1 MQEIHNEVSIG
12 LKFRVNDF
20 ITMMTEN
27 NYATYR
33 YLLRKVNI
41 SGESTDEINRAYKDI
56 IHDLDPFFEHEEF
69 LERITNV
76 PTESFGNVNILNCEC
91 VLEVNQIHFGQQ
103 SFHPRGNNIQ
113 TIPLDI
119 MMQALDNSS
128 DYISFLAGA
137 SHPFNF
143 DVLPHPLLMDD
154 KYLRHLRGSQALQSI
169 ALRQKMYRRIALHQ

>member
-20 ITMMTEN
+20 ITMMTES

-41 SGESTDEINRAYKDI
+41 CDESTDEINTAYKNI
-56 IHDLDPFFEHEEF
+56 IHKLDPFFEYEQF

-76 PTESFGNVNILNCEC
+76 PTEDFGNVNILEYDC
-91 VLEVNQIHFGQQ
+91 VLDVKAIHFGQQ
-103 SFHPRGNNIQ
+103 SFNPRGNNVQ

-119 MMQALDNSS
+119 MMRAMTEEVSVVDGFDEPIDLSS
-128 DYISFLAGA
+128 LPPYEKVISLFTEL
-137 SHPFNF
+137 
-143 DVLPHPLLMDD
+143 
-154 KYLRHLRGSQALQSI
+154 I
-169 ALRQKMYRRIALHQ
+169 E

>member
-1 MQEIHNEVSIG
+1 MQEIHMNIG

-20 ITMMTEN
+20 ITMMTES

-41 SGESTDEINRAYKDI
+41 CDESTDEINTAYQNI
-56 IHDLDPFFEHEEF
+56 IHQLDPFFEYEQF

-76 PTESFGNVNILNCEC
+76 PTKCFGNVNILNYDC
-91 VLEVNQIHFGQQ
+91 VLDVKEIQFEQQ

-119 MMQALDNSS
+119 MTQAVTEEISVVDGFDEPIDLSS
-128 DYISFLAGA
+128 
-137 SHPFNF
+137 
-143 DVLPHPLLMDD
+143 LPPYEKVVSLFTEL
-154 KYLRHLRGSQALQSI
+154 I
-169 ALRQKMYRRIALHQ
+169 E